1 MAVTM
6 SGHRS
11 QIVSFGH
18 EVRPDLLI
26 AMHTNIIRKFQS
38 LVSRI
43 HRPGEMLGIVPSTM
57 CAGNESSYA
66 RKKEEGHIFPNV
78 VRGTSK

>member
-11 QIVSFGH
+11 QIIPFSC

-26 AMHTNIIRKFQS
+26 AMRTNITRKFQS

-43 HRPGEMLGIVPSTM
+43 HGPGETLGIVPSTM

-66 RKKEEGHIFPNV
+66 REKEEGAYLP
-78 VRGTSK
+78 